1 MALFYINF
9 KAIIKQKNPSEEIHT
24 IEFSRRLEDE
34 HWWDPLPQIGSTI
47 LIPFIEDGG
56 DLPYSGTHAVD
67 KTPCKVVDILHEL
80 NGRFSY
86 QKTTVCLSLSPTFF
100 LSWRHITAWIFLA
113 SSAYLMLVVGVFMI
127 ITNDQTLN
135 HPTAPT
141 QHHLRPL

>member
-9 KAIIKQKNPSEEIHT
+9 KAIIKQKHPSEEIHT

-86 QKTTVCLSLSPTFF
+86 QKTTVCCEFKSDLLSIMETYHCMDLSGFIS
-100 LSWRHITAWIFLA
+100 LLDARGWCVHD
-113 SSAYLMLVVGVFMI
+113 Y
-127 ITNDQTLN
+127 
-135 HPTAPT
+135 HK
-141 QHHLRPL
+141 